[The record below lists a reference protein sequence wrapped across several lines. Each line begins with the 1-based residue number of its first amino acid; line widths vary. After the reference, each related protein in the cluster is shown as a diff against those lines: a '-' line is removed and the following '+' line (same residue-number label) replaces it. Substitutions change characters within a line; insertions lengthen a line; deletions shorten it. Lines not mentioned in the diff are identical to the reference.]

1 MEKTVTKPLIQSS
14 SDFVATFEPP
24 DYLIESILQRRFIYS
39 LTGLTGS
46 GKSAVALLLCACTAL
61 KRALAGCAVE
71 RGRALYLAGE
81 NPDDIKMRW
90 ILMSEKM
97 NFDIDKI
104 DVHFIEG
111 GQLLSQNIRRIHEE
125 VKQLGS
131 VELIIV
137 DTSAA
142 YFEGDS
148 ENDNTQA
155 GEHARRLRSLTQL
168 PGGPCVIIN
177 CHPTKYASGDNTLIP
192 RGGGAF
198 LNEMDG
204 NMPCINDD
212 GLVRIQRDNAKF
224 RGPQWDPITFEL
236 LTLTTSKITDSKGR
250 LIPTVMARALSDQ
263 EYRER
268 ERTVHKDEDKLL
280 VFMVNNES
288 ASIAD
293 MAEVALGTEG
303 TKSGKKSRVWRILQT
318 LEKAKLVKKI
328 RGKYELTKEG
338 AKAAKRLREE
348 DRNET

>member
-212 GLVRIQRDNAKF
+212 LNSHALVLSRQSQRVLNALCEVDMNPGVAA
-224 RGPQWDPITFEL
+224 RMLLSQAGPGQ
-236 LTLTTSKITDSKGR
+236 KQVR
-250 LIPTVMARALSDQ
+250 
-263 EYRER
+263 
-268 ERTVHKDEDKLL
+268 DKP
-280 VFMVNNES
+280 
-288 ASIAD
+288 
-293 MAEVALGTEG
+293 
-303 TKSGKKSRVWRILQT
+303 
-318 LEKAKLVKKI
+318 
-328 RGKYELTKEG
+328 
-338 AKAAKRLREE
+338 
-348 DRNET
+348 

>member
-61 KRALAGCAVE
+61 KRALAGRAVE

-198 LNEMDG
+198 LNEMEATCPASTTTG
-204 NMPCINDD
+204 WFAS
-212 GLVRIQRDNAKF
+212 NATTRSF
-224 RGPQWDPITFEL
+224 AVHSGIPLRSNCSPSPHL
-236 LTLTTSKITDSKGR
+236 RSLTAKG
-250 LIPTVMARALSDQ
+250 V
-263 EYRER
+263 
-268 ERTVHKDEDKLL
+268 
-280 VFMVNNES
+280 
-288 ASIAD
+288 
-293 MAEVALGTEG
+293 
-303 TKSGKKSRVWRILQT
+303 
-318 LEKAKLVKKI
+318 
-328 RGKYELTKEG
+328 
-338 AKAAKRLREE
+338 
-348 DRNET
+348 